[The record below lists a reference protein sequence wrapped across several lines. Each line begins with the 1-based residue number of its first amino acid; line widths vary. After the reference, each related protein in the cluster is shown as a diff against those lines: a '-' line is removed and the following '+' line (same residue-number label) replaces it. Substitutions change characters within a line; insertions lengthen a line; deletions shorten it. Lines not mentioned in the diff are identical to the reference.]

1 VKRDDFKG
9 LMLIPWWPRLN
20 WFHEL
25 LILGL
30 DHRRIHPESTGDFG
44 LRRLDRGP
52 LATAR
57 TPLKRWSAALI
68 AFSPEACQRA
78 AEWACGRIYSIAPH
92 GARPGR
98 SEWIWLPGEEGRAH
112 SKRVFG
118 VPVERA

>member
-1 VKRDDFKG
+1 
-9 LMLIPWWPRLN
+9 MWPRRN

-25 LILGL
+25 LRLGV
-30 DHRRIHPESTGDFG
+30 DRRRIHPESTGDFG
-44 LRRLDRGP
+44 LRRLDRSP

-78 AEWACGRIYSIAPH
+78 AEVDVWPNFGISPH
-92 GARPGR
+92 GIRPGR
-98 SEWIWLPGEEGRAH
+98 SDWIWLPGEECRAH

-118 VPVERA
+118 VPVELA